1 MQLQVLQTE
10 NDLFI
15 FIFEEASKEGA
26 GRDREW
32 CGGRCVTGGCH
43 GALAF
48 PWLLG
53 LLWEEKESR

>member
-10 NDLFI
+10 NDLFV
-15 FIFEEASKEGA
+15 FEEASKESA
-26 GRDREW
+26 SRDREW

-53 LLWEEKESR
+53 LLWEEKEGR